1 MICPTLRPCL
11 TWETPLHL
19 FRMWV
24 SLLLSHVLT
33 CLLDAICVF
42 NSFWLFPFGYIV
54 RGNQTFFTI
63 SLLKLF
69 RSTID
74 LIMLLGHS
82 LMSVL
87 FFFLF
92 YYKSII
98 IISVFIFLCVWQA
111 LLKALSGSVACIDVN
126 HHRRIL
132 SGVKVSIALQLL
144 LPLDLISIILCLQIF
159 GMSLWDHKPHVMD
172 SLMDL
177 IISLVHKL
185 NNHSLSCWLLFNL
198 RWGARECFFLFSS

>member
-1 MICPTLRPCL
+1 M
-11 TWETPLHL
+11 
-19 FRMWV
+19 
-24 SLLLSHVLT
+24 LS
-33 CLLDAICVF
+33 DY
-42 NSFWLFPFGYIV
+42 SFWLYCQGESDLLYDQFV
-54 RGNQTFFTI
+54 ETI
-63 SLLKLF
+63 QINN
-69 RSTID
+69 RSD
-74 LIMLLGHS
+74 HALGAQ
-82 LMSVL
+82 LDVCP
-87 FFFLF
+87 FFLSF

-172 SLMDL
+172 ALVDL

-185 NNHSLSCWLLFNL
+185 NNHSLSC
-198 RWGARECFFLFSS
+198 